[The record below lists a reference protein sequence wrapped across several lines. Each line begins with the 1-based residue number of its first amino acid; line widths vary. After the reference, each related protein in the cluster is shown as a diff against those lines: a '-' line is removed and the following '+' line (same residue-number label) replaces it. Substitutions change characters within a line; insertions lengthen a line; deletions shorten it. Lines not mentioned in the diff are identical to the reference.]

1 MFTELHIRNFR
12 GFEKLSLFR
21 FSRLNFITGRNGT
34 GKTSILEA
42 LFLLSGGAKP
52 ELVFVINKVRREDR
66 FDVKSDWA
74 FRGIFKNLSHKN
86 PIQLST
92 KEKKKSKSVA
102 STKKALEI
110 RPILRTVP
118 ILNSSASAT
127 AISGLQFD
135 FGVGNRRPVTAT
147 LKFNPALMAQI
158 EKANPSGIP
167 AQGITLDEKG
177 PLISEIN
184 GKNDLVRAQ
193 IISASVYVDPKTLHD
208 QVVSLVKQRRISEI
222 VEVLKLIEKDVRDVV
237 PLTENGLPMV
247 LIDLGIPGQLV
258 PLSLLGEGFN
268 KLLGIAIAMVVA
280 ENGIVLIDEIENGFH
295 FSFFSK
301 LIDFINRIAAQKGI
315 QVFMT
320 SHSGEFLS
328 HVAVWAKE
336 EKASADVSL
345 TRVWRDKEGN
355 RGTTQFDGRELF
367 NADGIGLE
375 LR

>member
-1 MFTELHIRNFR
+1 MFAELHIRNFR

-21 FSRLNFITGRNGT
+21 FSRLNFVTGRNGT

-52 ELVFVINKVRREDR
+52 ELVFVINKVRREGR
-66 FDVKSDWA
+66 FDVTSDWA

-92 KEKKKSKSVA
+92 KEKKNSKSVT
-102 STKKALEI
+102 SIKRALDI
-110 RPILRTVP
+110 RPIMRTVP

-127 AISGLQFD
+127 TILGLEFD
-135 FGVGNRRPVTAT
+135 FSMGNKRPVTAT
-147 LKFNPALMAQI
+147 CKFNPAMMAQI
-158 EKANPSGIP
+158 EKNPAGVP
-167 AQGITLDEKG
+167 AQGIVLDDKG
-177 PLISEIN
+177 PIVSEIN

-208 QVVSLVKQRRISEI
+208 QVVSLVKQRRIGEI
-222 VEVLKLIEKDVRDVV
+222 VEVLKSIEKDVCDVV

-247 LIDLGIPGQLV
+247 LIDLGIPGQLM

-301 LIDFINRIAAQKGI
+301 LIDFINKIAEKKGI

-328 HVAVWAKE
+328 HVAKWAKE
-336 EKASADVSL
+336 EKASSDVSL

-375 LR
+375 FR